1 MKAGGG
7 RALRESEGYEPVL
20 RAPFKQGGRKKRNG
34 KTLCYGGHRA
44 RGGGFRRQAT
54 PRARPLDASAVNL
67 EPRREFL
74 RLTGRV
80 PSRQTWDEASH
91 AACGRCGVRASGD
104 PREARGRGD
113 PPAAP
118 RSPGS
123 ARFVVPAARTTK
135 TLAALPAPVPCPLRD
150 SRHPSHD
157 PSSGSS
163 EPWSVSHSPGS
174 RATRVRRERRLCP
187 GRARRV
193 LRVKPAPAPL

>member
-44 RGGGFRRQAT
+44 RGGGSRRQAT

-91 AACGRCGVRASGD
+91 AACRRCGVRASGD
-104 PREARGRGD
+104 P
-113 PPAAP
+113 
-118 RSPGS
+118 
-123 ARFVVPAARTTK
+123 
-135 TLAALPAPVPCPLRD
+135 
-150 SRHPSHD
+150 
-157 PSSGSS
+157 
-163 EPWSVSHSPGS
+163 
-174 RATRVRRERRLCP
+174 
-187 GRARRV
+187 
-193 LRVKPAPAPL
+193 

>member
-123 ARFVVPAARTTK
+123 TRFVVPAARTTK
-135 TLAALPAPVPCPLRD
+135 TLAALPAPVPCSRLGPFCEIPAIPPMTPLPAQANRG
-150 SRHPSHD
+150 RFLTARGAAP
-157 PSSGSS
+157 PACVGNVAFAWEGRGASSG
-163 EPWSVSHSPGS
+163 
-174 RATRVRRERRLCP
+174 
-187 GRARRV
+187 
-193 LRVKPAPAPL
+193 

>member
-91 AACGRCGVRASGD
+91 AACGRCGVRAGGD
-104 PREARGRGD
+104 P
-113 PPAAP
+113 
-118 RSPGS
+118 
-123 ARFVVPAARTTK
+123 
-135 TLAALPAPVPCPLRD
+135 
-150 SRHPSHD
+150 
-157 PSSGSS
+157 
-163 EPWSVSHSPGS
+163 
-174 RATRVRRERRLCP
+174 
-187 GRARRV
+187 
-193 LRVKPAPAPL
+193 